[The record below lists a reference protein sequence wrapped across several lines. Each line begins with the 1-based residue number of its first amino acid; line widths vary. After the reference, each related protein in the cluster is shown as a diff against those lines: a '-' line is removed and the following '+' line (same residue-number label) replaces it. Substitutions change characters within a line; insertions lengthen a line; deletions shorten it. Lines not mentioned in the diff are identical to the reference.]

1 MELRY
6 NINGS
11 DRKKLVGAMV
21 EILKTPQKYLGVPTC
36 AYMIGD
42 YHIDKVGTLTG
53 PDNRELELALQERG
67 FNAKESHYDK
77 PDFCEV
83 GVDGTTKTEAAS
95 ENPVEAS
102 EHTVADTLTI
112 EMPLDGFTPEKL
124 DNLAK
129 LVTAKAP
136 LLKVALGVENLPIQ
150 QTEDTLKFPWFWSKA
165 ILTSEEVTAY
175 TTLISLLCK
184 TAKEKKRVTAKER
197 EVGDNPKY
205 AFRCWLLSIGM
216 IGAEY
221 KATRHILL
229 CNLPGNS
236 SFRDGVRPD
245 KK

>member
-6 NINGS
+6 NISGS

-21 EILKTPQKYLGVPTC
+21 EILKTPQKYIGVPTC
-36 AYMIGD
+36 AYMIGE

-53 PDNRELELALQERG
+53 PDNLDLEDSLHQKGFDTEERKYDEPDTYESGLGAADELPETTTGADEN
-67 FNAKESHYDK
+67 NAIDT
-77 PDFCEV
+77 F
-83 GVDGTTKTEAAS
+83 
-95 ENPVEAS
+95 
-102 EHTVADTLTI
+102 TV

-136 LLKVALGVENLPIQ
+136 LLKAALGAEDLPIQ

-165 ILTSEEVTAY
+165 VLTSEEVTAY

-205 AFRCWLLSIGM
+205 AFRCWLLSLGI

-221 KATRHILL
+221 KTARHILL
-229 CNLPGNS
+229 RNLPGNS